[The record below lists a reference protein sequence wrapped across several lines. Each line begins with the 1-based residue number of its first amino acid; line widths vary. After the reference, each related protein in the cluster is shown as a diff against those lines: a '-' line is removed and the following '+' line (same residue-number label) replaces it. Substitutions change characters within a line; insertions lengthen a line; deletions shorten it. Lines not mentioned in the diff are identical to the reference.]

1 MEFSSL
7 FVFKQN
13 GPWNNVC
20 WPSSKKTSLSRLK
33 KKYGFYKV
41 TILRFFQRETYDF
54 RQKLQISPFFVFA
67 QNELWN
73 NVRWSSSKKTSPP
86 KVQKYWI
93 YRVTKPFFSKGI
105 KPRSWSKVG
114 IFLFACFWT
123 KWALKWCFLI
133 IQLENKPSQTK
144 KYLFNTVDILAFSKG
159 LTHDFGQNWRFH
171 LSLVLDKIGVEI
183 MSDDNPSRKEAL
195 LNYKNINFTKSP
207 NCIFSIRL
215 THDFRQKLQVSS
227 LFRNFLLVCFWTI
240 EA

>member
-1 MEFSSL
+1 MI
-7 FVFKQN
+7 FVKSCKN
-13 GPWNNVC
+13 
-20 WPSSKKTSLSRLK
+20 
-33 KKYGFYKV
+33 
-41 TILRFFQRETYDF
+41 
-54 RQKLQISPFFVFA
+54 SPLFVFA

-93 YRVTKPFFSKGI
+93 YRVTKPFFFPKGLNQDFGQ
-105 KPRSWSKVG
+105 KLEFSS
-114 IFLFACFWT
+114 ACFWT

-133 IQLENKPSQTK
+133 TQLENKPFQTK
-144 KYLFNTVDILAFSKG
+144 KYLFNTVDILKFSKG

-171 LSLVLDKIGVEI
+171 LSLVLDKIRVEI

-207 NCIFSIRL
+207 HCIFSIRL

-240 EA
+240 ET

>member
-1 MEFSSL
+1 MDFTKSQYWDFSKGNPMIFVKSCKFPLCLFSHKMNFEIMFDDHPVRKQALLKYKNIEFIEL
-7 FVFKQN
+7 PN
-13 GPWNNVC
+13 
-20 WPSSKKTSLSRLK
+20 
-33 KKYGFYKV
+33 
-41 TILRFFQRETYDF
+41 
-54 RQKLQISPFFVFA
+54 PFFC
-67 QNELWN
+67 
-73 NVRWSSSKKTSPP
+73 
-86 KVQKYWI
+86 
-93 YRVTKPFFSKGI
+93 SKGI
-105 KPRSWSKVG
+105 KPRFWSKVG

-144 KYLFNTVDILAFSKG
+144 KYLFNTVDILTFSRG

-171 LSLVLDKIGVEI
+171 LSLVLDKIRVEI

-195 LNYKNINFTKSP
+195 LNHKNINFTKSP

>member
-1 MEFSSL
+1 MIFVKSCKFPFCLFLHKMNFEIMFDDHPVRKQALLQYKKIEF
-7 FVFKQN
+7 
-13 GPWNNVC
+13 
-20 WPSSKKTSLSRLK
+20 
-33 KKYGFYKV
+33 
-41 TILRFFQRETYDF
+41 I
-54 RQKLQISPFFVFA
+54 
-67 QNELWN
+67 ELPN
-73 NVRWSSSKKTSPP
+73 
-86 KVQKYWI
+86 
-93 YRVTKPFFSKGI
+93 PFFSKGI
-105 KPRSWSKVG
+105 KPRFLSKVG

-144 KYLFNTVDILAFSKG
+144 KYLFNTVDILTFSKG
-159 LTHDFGQNWRFH
+159 LTHEFGQNWRFH
-171 LSLVLDKIGVEI
+171 LSLVLDKIRVEL